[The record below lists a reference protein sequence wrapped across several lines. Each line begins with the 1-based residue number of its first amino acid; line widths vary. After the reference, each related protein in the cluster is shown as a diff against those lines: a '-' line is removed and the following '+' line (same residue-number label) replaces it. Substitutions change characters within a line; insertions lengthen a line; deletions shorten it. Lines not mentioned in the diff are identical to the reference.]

1 MSWGLCDMRDC
12 STVHWKQHISFMIV
26 KQFPMKLTFI
36 GNYRGKLCDM
46 TREYCFSP
54 SYGRFPI
61 VWFDRLYRFPVLWM
75 LSIFWWADKL
85 LLHSVESGG
94 YYIVE
99 VYFAEYRHFCGVLL
113 QKRPIIWRSLSTNCR
128 TLQTMTSTR
137 SHTYTHT
144 RTHTQK
150 LKSHDTNSDKTIYIQ
165 SKSVLNVYVCMSS
178 CVCQFKSVFCIFS
191 GNSHKGLGDMIEWKS
206 ASLRIYATATRCNT
220 LQHTT
225 DKQMTEW

>member
-1 MSWGLCDMRDC
+1 
-12 STVHWKQHISFMIV
+12 MIV

-113 QKRPIIWRSLSTNCR
+113 QKRPIILSILLTEAIPQPMNTFCARSFSLWICKE
-128 TLQTMTSTR
+128 
-137 SHTYTHT
+137 HT
-144 RTHTQK
+144 RTHTQTH
-150 LKSHDTNSDKTIYIQ
+150 SWQRTHTYTHTNTRTHAHTAHTH
-165 SKSVLNVYVCMSS
+165 SS
-178 CVCQFKSVFCIFS
+178 GWSGGTHSYSLCVSR
-191 GNSHKGLGDMIEWKS
+191 LG
-206 ASLRIYATATRCNT
+206 R
-220 LQHTT
+220 
-225 DKQMTEW
+225 